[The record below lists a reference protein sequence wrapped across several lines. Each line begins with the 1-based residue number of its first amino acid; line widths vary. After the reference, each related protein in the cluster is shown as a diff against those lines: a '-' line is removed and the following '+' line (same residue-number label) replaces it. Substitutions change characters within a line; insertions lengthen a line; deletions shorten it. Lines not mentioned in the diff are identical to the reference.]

1 MREKKPHQYKEDVIN
16 EVERLK
22 LTFEPFADGV
32 RVLFLIH
39 RNKEGG
45 DTNNTK
51 VEKIVTTDRREYWE
65 AVAKLIEQKNAAP
78 VPYRVYASVNC
89 RHIDK
94 AIRQFKFEQLE
105 ADYYDRDQRHG
116 FYYDIRNRWIGC
128 LMQPPQKA
136 SSYFLFDVDAPDN
149 GPTLKAL
156 AGSSKAE
163 IVASYRTKNGWHIV
177 TEPFNH
183 TTIQLPPET
192 SLNTD
197 GLVLLS
203 F

>member
-1 MREKKPHQYKEDVIN
+1 MREKNKQQYKQDVLD

-22 LTFEPFADGV
+22 TNFNYFSDGV

-51 VEKIVTTDRREYWE
+51 VEKVITSNLPEFWD
-65 AVAKLIEQKNAAP
+65 AVAQLIDKKNNSGL
-78 VPYRVYASVNC
+78 PYRVYSSVNH
-89 RHIDK
+89 RNLEK

-105 ADYYDRDQRHG
+105 ADYYDPYDRAR
-116 FYYDIRNRWIGC
+116 FYLDVRNRFIGC

-136 SSYFLFDVDAPDN
+136 SSYFLFDVDSEDN
-149 GPTLKAL
+149 GATLKAL
-156 AGSSKAE
+156 SGAH
-163 IVASYRTKNGWHIV
+163 IVLSYRTKHGWHIV

-183 TTIQLPPET
+183 TKITLPPET
-192 SLNTD
+192 ELKID
-197 GLVLLS
+197 GLLLLS